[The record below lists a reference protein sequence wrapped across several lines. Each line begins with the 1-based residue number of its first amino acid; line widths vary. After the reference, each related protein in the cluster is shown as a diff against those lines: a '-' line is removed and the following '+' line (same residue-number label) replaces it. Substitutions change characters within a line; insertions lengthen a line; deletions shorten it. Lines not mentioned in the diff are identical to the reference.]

1 MFGRT
6 KKSTEEASEP
16 TTHGDSTSGKG
27 RPTPSR
33 RDAEEARKQQLRIP
47 SDPKAAKKAA
57 RERDRV
63 AREEQRR
70 GMMNG
75 DPRYLPTRDQGPV
88 RAFARDFVDARF
100 SLAEYFVF
108 VAIGVLLLGF
118 IQNQAVQTVIT
129 LGFYIFTAIMAID
142 IVIVLIQ
149 LRSAVAK
156 QFPDESRKGLAWY
169 AGLRLIQMRRLR
181 LPAPRVRIGGR
192 PR

>member
-1 MFGRT
+1 MFGR
-6 KKSTEEASEP
+6 KKNDADVTSAEHEHA
-16 TTHGDSTSGKG
+16 DSALGKG

-33 RDAEEARKQQLRIP
+33 REAQEARKHQLRIP

-57 RERDRV
+57 KERDRA

-129 LGFYIFTAIMAID
+129 LGFYIFTAIMAVD
-142 IVIVLIQ
+142 IVIVLVQ
-149 LRSAVAK
+149 LRSGVAK
-156 QFPDESRKGLAWY
+156 QFPDESRKGLSWY

>member
-1 MFGRT
+1 MFGR
-6 KKSTEEASEP
+6 KKNDAQVAAVQDEHA
-16 TTHGDSTSGKG
+16 DSSLGKG

-33 RDAEEARKQQLRIP
+33 REAEQARKQQLRIP

-57 RERDRV
+57 KERDRV

-70 GMMNG
+70 GMMSG

-88 RAFARDFVDARF
+88 RAFARDFVDGRF

-129 LGFYIFTAIMAID
+129 LGFYIFTAIMAVD
-142 IVIVLIQ
+142 ILIVLIQ

-156 QFPDESRKGLAWY
+156 QFPDESRKGLSWY
-169 AGLRLIQMRRLR
+169 AGLRMIQMRRLR
-181 LPAPRVRIGGR
+181 LPAPRVRIGGK